1 MIVNFKDVNLDEPN
15 LVGGKGAS
23 LANMIINLSDSGI
36 DIPDGFIL
44 TTKCYQS
51 FMNHN
56 HLYKKIYD
64 LLDQLDVEDLHQLK
78 ETGEKIRSLFDEC
91 SFPEDVVDNIFSFY
105 QKLSQKY
112 HCHDVD
118 VGVRSSA
125 VGEDGTDHSWAGQL
139 DTFLNIKGES
149 ALLLAIKQCF
159 ASMYTDRLISYRA
172 KINENNDVSNHSM
185 AVVVQKMVRSDLG
198 SSGVAFSIDT
208 ESGFSD
214 VVVING
220 SYGLGELIVQGSVKP
235 DEYIVHKPLFEKG
248 FKSIIDKKI
257 GSKDIKMVYDKSGT
271 KVVDVSKSEMNRF
284 CLSDEQ
290 IMLLTRWVLDIEE
303 YYQKPVDVEWAL
315 EEINEESNLYIVQAR
330 PETVHSKTD
339 KSVVK
344 EYSIQ
349 KNNETPLVVGI
360 AVGSKIASGRVKIVE
375 SLESENAI
383 NFQNGDILV
392 VDQTS
397 PDWEPLMIKSSAI
410 ICNRGGRTCHA
421 AIIARECGIVAVV
434 GCSNATQVLNNDD
447 LVTVSC
453 AEGEEGYVYP
463 GEISFTE
470 KCFDLNELP
479 DVKTNIMLNVA
490 NPNEVFNFA
499 NYPAKGVGL
508 VREEFII
515 NNYIQVHPNALINY
529 HQLTDQVLIDKID
542 QLMVGYSSPT
552 DFYVNKLVYGLARIA
567 ATFYPHDVIVRFS
580 DFKSNEYGSLLGGSY
595 YESLNEQNPM
605 IGYRGASRYYD
616 DSFKDA
622 FGLECRA
629 IKKLRDV
636 LGLTN
641 VIVMIPFCR
650 TPKECKK
657 VLRTMKKYGLKR
669 GENGLQVYIM
679 CEVPSN
685 VILAKDFCKL
695 VDGFSIGSN
704 DLTQLTLGLDRDS
717 ELVSHLYDEKNK
729 AVKQMIKKAIRT
741 CKKYHTKIGIC
752 GQGPS
757 DYPEF
762 AQFLVEQG
770 IDSISVTP
778 DALFKTV
785 QVVHQVESLCG

>member
-172 KINENNDVSNHSM
+172 KINENNDVSNHGM

-785 QVVHQVESLCG
+785 QVVHQVESL